1 MSSLA
6 NTDVGSKETAMVKND
21 PKEQIAQRVNKEFT
35 SPFLNK
41 KTQHR
46 KTLIAAPV
54 SILRKTEFC
63 CVFLVLL
70 FIFYLFFALLL
81 HTGFN

>member
-35 SPFLNK
+35 SPFLNEK
-41 KTQHR
+41 NPTQ
-46 KTLIAAPV
+46 KNTDSCSGV
-54 SILRKTEFC
+54 NTS
-63 CVFLVLL
+63 
-70 FIFYLFFALLL
+70 
-81 HTGFN
+81 